1 MQFLWLF
8 GGGEWLPFSK
18 NFPEDPKI
26 TKIRILY
33 PKKHDARTYHFT
45 MEVTPQGE
53 KSVLF
58 AITSQSLTLSLFDIF
73 QNKTRT

>member
-1 MQFLWLF
+1 MIAGIHISQEIFVIDMLIL
-8 GGGEWLPFSK
+8 K
-18 NFPEDPKI
+18 N

-33 PKKHDARTYHFT
+33 PKKHDERTYHFT
-45 MEVTPQGE
+45 MEVTPWGE

-73 QNKTRT
+73 HNKTRT